1 VPMYVGIPVQAPGAP
16 EQLPQPLPPHRSPAL
31 PQPQPSPGEQAYAVD
46 VVVEVVEVELEVEVD
61 EVEVVVHEPLATH
74 PSGAAPH
81 GGHEMV

>member
-1 VPMYVGIPVQAPGAP
+1 MYVGTPVQAPGAP

-31 PQPQPSPGEQAYAVD
+31 PQPQPWPGEQAYAVV
-46 VVVEVVEVELEVEVD
+46 VVVELVEVELEVE
-61 EVEVVVHEPLATH
+61 EVVVEHEPLATH